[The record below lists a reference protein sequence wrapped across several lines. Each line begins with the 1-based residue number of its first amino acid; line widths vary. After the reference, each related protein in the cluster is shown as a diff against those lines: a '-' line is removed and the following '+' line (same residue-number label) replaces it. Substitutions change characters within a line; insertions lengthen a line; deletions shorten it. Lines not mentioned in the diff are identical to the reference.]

1 MADKDDTTNDKGTN
15 NQRLK
20 WQTSDEET
28 GTLPAQSVPRQQ
40 LTRTLSTASSAAS
53 TRANRRATVDPA
65 VTLPIHYRSV

>member
-1 MADKDDTTNDKGTN
+1 MADGKDEAAADKGTN

-20 WQTSDEET
+20 WQAVDEET
-28 GTLPAQSVPRQQ
+28 GDFPQRQQ

-53 TRANRRATVDPA
+53 TRANRRATIDPA

>member
-1 MADKDDTTNDKGTN
+1 MADGKDEIAADKGTN

-20 WQTSDEET
+20 WQAVDEET
-28 GTLPAQSVPRQQ
+28 GALSQRQQ

-53 TRANRRATVDPA
+53 TRANRRATIDPA